1 MHRFIKSIQEA
12 SMGNRLGFLTACLL
26 IFLASCFLPLPARG
40 QQFQGSITG
49 AVTAPSGSQI
59 PDALSGTHH
68 ALSQCTPQDRFQMR
82 VGARTTTVPSSVG
95 DRGGAST
102 RGARPRG

>member
-1 MHRFIKSIQEA
+1 
-12 SMGNRLGFLTACLL
+12 MGNRLGFLTACLL

-68 ALSQCTPQDRFQMR
+68 ALSQCTPQDRFPNESGRADNDGAQFGGRSRR
-82 VGARTTTVPSSVG
+82 VIESGTNQLWLCIFQGEARQ
-95 DRGGAST
+95 
-102 RGARPRG
+102 